1 MSSTIIPPLQGKPLI
16 YGEVL
21 FDIFPGDKK
30 VLGGAPFNVAWHL
43 QGFGLSPLLISR
55 IGSDDEGNSV
65 VDAMHQWT
73 MDSSGI
79 QRDLVYPTGG
89 VEISMQGTDHRFDIR
104 PEQAYDHIDFEPLD
118 DAVRGQNLSLIY
130 QGSLIARNPA
140 SRDTLQR
147 LISEKHLPVFV
158 DVNLRDP
165 WWDTTT
171 VEGLLKAARWA
182 KLNDG
187 ELGTVLPAT
196 VQTDDG
202 LERAAKEALSRF
214 ELDAIVVTRGA
225 EGAFITSVD
234 GTVSGKPPLVE
245 NLVDSVGAG
254 DAFCAVTLFG
264 LHKGWSASEIIGRA
278 LAFASAVCEQRGA
291 TSPDRD
297 LYERTLASCGLG

>member
-1 MSSTIIPPLQGKPLI
+1 MSSTITPPLQGKPLI
-16 YGEVL
+16 CGEVL

-182 KLNDG
+182 KLNDE

-234 GTVSGKPPLVE
+234 GTVSGKPPPVE

-264 LHKGWSASEIIGRA
+264 LHKGWSSSEIIGRA
-278 LAFASAVCEQRGA
+278 LAFASAVCEQHGA

-297 LYERTLASCGLG
+297 LYERTLASWGLG